1 VLYGHATTHSQDSA
15 AMRTSKGTCSSR
27 SAKPAYRP
35 RVLTDS
41 VVPPT
46 TPPHGSEKLGLFLF
60 RNGFSTEPVTAL
72 VPRDRLCKSKDTIA
86 GVLSSR
92 AGEHFGCDGAC
103 RVFLANGW

>member
-1 VLYGHATTHSQDSA
+1 
-15 AMRTSKGTCSSR
+15 M
-27 SAKPAYRP
+27 PAYRP

-46 TPPHGSEKLGLFLF
+46 TPPHGPEKLGLFLF